1 MFHSL
6 WCLAAQ
12 RKGMV
17 IYMTVDLSDPNIQ
30 KISYP
35 CLLRIQS
42 VYDSLKSAERKA
54 VDFLLLDPV
63 FFSKKSIGEVAARA
77 GCSEATLVR
86 LGNRLGFEGY
96 SELKSSILKE
106 NTQEKLECLYE
117 GIEEGDDA
125 PAVMEK
131 VMRSSIQAV
140 EDTVSLIDS
149 QAYQNAVDALL
160 SAGKLQFAGTG
171 DAAVVAMSGYHKFFR
186 LGWDV
191 YFSQDYDMTL
201 MMAAQLRQGDVFL
214 AISHSGATKTTLT
227 PLRCAKE
234 RGATTIS
241 ITNSPFSPIGKQS
254 DIVLTTAAFGENMIG
269 ERMAK
274 RIPAFCL
281 IESLYINALVFT
293 DAKRRVELEDRDRAL
308 LLNK

>member
-1 MFHSL
+1 
-6 WCLAAQ
+6 
-12 RKGMV
+12 MV

-140 EDTVSLIDS
+140 EDTVSLIDY

-160 SAGKLQFAGTG
+160 SAGKLQFA
-171 DAAVVAMSGYHKFFR
+171 
-186 LGWDV
+186 
-191 YFSQDYDMTL
+191 
-201 MMAAQLRQGDVFL
+201 
-214 AISHSGATKTTLT
+214 
-227 PLRCAKE
+227 
-234 RGATTIS
+234 
-241 ITNSPFSPIGKQS
+241 
-254 DIVLTTAAFGENMIG
+254 
-269 ERMAK
+269 
-274 RIPAFCL
+274 
-281 IESLYINALVFT
+281 
-293 DAKRRVELEDRDRAL
+293 
-308 LLNK
+308 